1 MAKLADILAA
11 SAAVLGLIVLA
22 GWILSLP
29 VLTSFWSDGIPM
41 APSTALFFL
50 LYAFSFLLYTG
61 WPAISR
67 RSRMSAVLT
76 WLLAAASLALLLLS
90 SCGIYS
96 PVEFLGL
103 QVAGQVSGAPIG
115 HMSPM
120 TALLFLTTGCSL
132 LLLTPNGRK
141 RGLSSFWLAATVVM
155 LSMLLVVGYL
165 VGAPLFYGT
174 KIIPPAMATALA
186 FALLGT
192 ALLLAAGI
200 RASSPLH
207 REYASARNGAAP
219 VLLLVFLFL
228 VVGILGAGSFY
239 AHHVQKQFRGQIESE
254 LSAIADL
261 KIQELQQWRR
271 ERLQDGMVFFQNDNF
286 SERVQQ
292 FFNNPRDGE
301 ARRRLAIWLEIIDK
315 FPQYTRIVL
324 ADATGVDR
332 LILTSRPELQVPEK
346 DRNIEEALALRQVT
360 LLDFHRIRPGLPP
373 HLTLFVPILAAP
385 DWQERIGVLL
395 FEIDPQAYLY
405 PMIQN
410 WPTPSETAETLLVRR
425 DGDDVLFLNDLR
437 FKKDAALNF
446 RLPLSRSDLPAAMA
460 ALEKT
465 GIVEGTD
472 YKNHRVIAALRSVPD
487 SPWHMVAR
495 INKDE
500 ITQPLRE
507 RLYAIFGFLS
517 MLLVAVGILIWL
529 IWRNQSVHFYR
540 LRYEAAMALEE
551 SERKLRILFESARDG
566 ILVADVQTQRFVMA
580 NNAICRMLDYEL
592 PELLTLGMKDIH
604 PVADLP
610 VVTATF
616 ERLVR
621 GEETLAINIPMQCR
635 NGSIFY
641 ADINT
646 SPIELGGQACIL
658 GIFRDITERMQ
669 AEARIEH
676 LNRVLR
682 AIRNVNQLI
691 VKATSAG
698 ELIEN
703 ACALLVERQ
712 SYASAIIILTDENH
726 LPIAHAEA
734 GAGIDFCPFIKEID
748 QKRLP
753 VCCEVARKKDG
764 VHVMREGDT
773 FCRTCPLDTV
783 CVPPQRMAIRLEHQ
797 SRDYGYLMV
806 SLAINVT
813 MDQEEETLFAELAG
827 DLAYCLDNM
836 RINREMREV
845 EEENKKLAEQF
856 FQAQK
861 MEAVGQLAGGVA
873 HDFNNLLSIIIG
885 YTTILEEEMAPTA
898 SSREALTEI
907 YDAAIRAKNLTRQLL
922 AFSRKQ
928 ILEMHIVDVNK
939 IITDFEKLLRRTLGE
954 DIRMRLNL
962 TSEPVTVKAD
972 ASQLEQI
979 LLNLAVNSRDAMPD
993 GGLLTIETGLV
1004 HLDEEYAATRPG
1016 TRPGPHVMIGIS
1028 DTGSGMDKEIQAK
1041 IFEPFFTT
1049 KALGKGTGLGLS
1061 TVYGVVKQHG
1071 GNIWI
1076 YSEPGQGTTFKI
1088 YLPAVGEPVVSV
1100 EKNKAPQLPASNGES
1115 VLVVEDE
1122 PSVRKLAC
1130 QVLMRHGYTVL
1141 ESNDVNHAVEI
1152 ARHHTRPIE
1161 LLLTDVVMPDMKGT
1175 EVFRQVSV
1183 FHPRIKVLYM
1193 SGYTENVIAH
1203 HGVLDEGVQFLQK
1216 PFTAEGL
1223 LGKVCHT
1230 LSVP

>member
-1 MAKLADILAA
+1 MAKLAGILAA
-11 SAAVLGLIVLA
+11 LAAVLGLIVLT

-41 APSTALFFL
+41 APSTAVFFFL
-50 LYAFSFLLYTG
+50 YGFSFLLG
-61 WPAISR
+61 AGEPAISR
-67 RSRMSAVLT
+67 RSRMSAVLN
-76 WLLAAASLALLLLS
+76 WLLAVASLALLLLS
-90 SCGIYS
+90 SCGVYS

-103 QVAGQVSGAPIG
+103 QVAGWISGAPVG

-132 LLLTPNGRK
+132 LLLAADSRK
-141 RGLSSFWLAATVVM
+141 RSLFSFWLAATVVM

-165 VGAPLFYGT
+165 VGAPLFYGS
-174 KIIPPAMATALA
+174 KIIPPAMVTALA

-200 RASSPLH
+200 SASSQLH
-207 REYASARNGAAP
+207 REYTLARNGATP
-219 VLLLVFLFL
+219 VLLLVFLLL
-228 VVGILGAGSFY
+228 VVGILGVGSFY
-239 AHHVQKQFRGQIESE
+239 SHRVQKQFRGQIESQ

-261 KIQELQQWRR
+261 KILEVQQWRR
-271 ERLQDGMVFFQNDNF
+271 ERLEDGMVFFENDSF

-292 FFNNPRDGE
+292 FFNNRQDGE
-301 ARRRLAIWLEIIDK
+301 ARRRLAIWLGIIGK

-324 ADATGVDR
+324 TDAAGVEQLIYAD
-332 LILTSRPELQVPEK
+332 RPELQVPEK
-346 DRNIEEALALRQVT
+346 DRDIDEALALQQVT
-360 LLDFHRIRPGLPP
+360 LLDFHRIRPDLPP
-373 HLTLFVPILAAP
+373 HLTLVVPIFSAP
-385 DWQERIGVLL
+385 DWHEKIGILL
-395 FEIDPQAYLY
+395 FEINPQEYLY
-405 PMIQN
+405 PMIQH

-425 DGDDVLFLNDLR
+425 DGDDVVFLNDLR

-460 ALEKT
+460 VLEKT

-472 YKNHRVIAALRSVPD
+472 YKDHRVIAALRPVPD
-487 SPWHMVAR
+487 SPWRVVAR

-517 MLLVAVGILIWL
+517 MLLIAVGTLIWL
-529 IWRNQSVHFYR
+529 IWRNQGVHFYR

-566 ILVADVQTQRFVMA
+566 ILVANVQTKRFVMA
-580 NNAICRMLDYEL
+580 NNAICRMLGYEL
-592 PELLTLGMKDIH
+592 PELLTLEMQDIH

-610 VVTATF
+610 IVIESF

-621 GEETLAINIPMQCR
+621 GEGIQAVNIPMQCR
-635 NGSIFY
+635 DGSIFY

-691 VKATSAG
+691 VKTTSAG

-703 ACALLVERQ
+703 ACALLVDRQ
-712 SYASAIIILTDENH
+712 SYTSAIIILTDENH
-726 LPIAHAEA
+726 LPFAHAES
-734 GAGIDFCPFIKEID
+734 GANIDFSGFIKEIE
-748 QKRLP
+748 KNRLP
-753 VCCEVARKKDG
+753 VCCEVARKIDG

-783 CVPPQRMAIRLEHQ
+783 CVPPQRMAIRLDHQ
-797 SRDYGYLMV
+797 SRAYGYLMV
-806 SLAINVT
+806 SLAMNVT

-836 RINREMREV
+836 RVNREMREV

-885 YTTILEEEMAPTA
+885 YTTILEEEMTPTD
-898 SSREALTEI
+898 SSKEALTEI
-907 YDAAIRAKNLTRQLL
+907 HDAAIRAKNLTRQLL

-928 ILEMHIVDVNK
+928 ILEMHLIDVNEV
-939 IITDFEKLLRRTLGE
+939 ITDFEKLLRRTLGE
-954 DIRMRLNL
+954 DIRMHLNL
-962 TSEPVTVKAD
+962 IEQPVVVKAD

-993 GGLLTIETGLV
+993 GGVMTIETSLV
-1004 HLDEEYAATRPG
+1004 HLDEEYVNTRPG

-1028 DTGSGMDKEIQAK
+1028 DTGSGMDKEIQAR

-1088 YLPAVGEPVVSV
+1088 YLPAVGEPVVSA
-1100 EKNKAPQLPASNGES
+1100 EKNKAMQLPVSNGES
-1115 VLVVEDE
+1115 ILVVEDE

-1130 QVLMRHGYTVL
+1130 QILMRHGYTVL

-1152 ARHHTRPIE
+1152 ARQHTRPID

-1175 EVFRQVSV
+1175 EVFRQVCV
-1183 FHPRIKVLYM
+1183 FHPHIKALYM

-1203 HGVLDEGVQFLQK
+1203 HGVLDEGVHFLQK

-1223 LGKVCHT
+1223 LEKIHNT